1 MSTSVG
7 GERTYNDAVHAL
19 NNLQTNFA
27 AIDAIRK
34 AGVKAN
40 DLAIPQMVEWIRRAG
55 YQPSDFDKLNIIHV
69 TGTKGKG
76 STCAFVQSILKQY
89 QPDIIGDIGLYTSPH
104 LKSVRERIRINGEP
118 ISKDKFA
125 KYFFEVF
132 DALDNSKSDTEKFPD
147 MTEGVKPNYFRY
159 LTLLSFHVFLKEGIR
174 TAIYEVGIGGEY
186 DSTNVIQAPTAT
198 GVTSLGIDHTLIL
211 GNTIEEIAWNK
222 GGIFKKSAKA
232 LTIPQP
238 ESALKVLRE
247 KAEAKHTKL
256 EVLER
261 HPQLAHITLGL
272 PAKFQELNATLAISL
287 AQEHLNKLGAN
298 IPTIN
303 PLPEKFVKG
312 LETATWPGRCQT
324 LLDGKVSW
332 YLDGAHTQESI
343 KEAGIWF
350 SGKVSSTSKHKVLL
364 FNQQTRDAS
373 ALVTTLSNALGN
385 VEFDH
390 VIFCTNVT
398 WSSGTYSA
406 ELTSLNTS
414 KDDVDHL
421 VVQKSLSEAWAKIDP
436 RSERHVFS
444 NIQDSVEFIRKLDG
458 DSQVLVTGSLHLVGG
473 FLAVYEGED

>member
-1 MSTSVG
+1 MLTCVF
-7 GERTYNDAVHAL
+7 L
-19 NNLQTNFA
+19 
-27 AIDAIRK
+27 
-34 AGVKAN
+34 
-40 DLAIPQMVEWIRRAG
+40 
-55 YQPSDFDKLNIIHV
+55 QPSDFDKLNIIHV

-174 TAIYEVGIGGEY
+174 AAIYEVGIGGEY